1 MVKFTTKGGLDLQQ
15 EVAKL
20 ANGRFAFSGSLK
32 KSARKLG
39 TVIWRR

>member
-20 ANGRFAFSGSLK
+20 ANGRFAFSGSLEK
-32 KSARKLG
+32 KCA
-39 TVIWRR
+39 